1 MVESRERSAS
11 DGCLGD
17 DRRRRTR
24 QSAKSLGELAMSCD
38 PGVSEWG
45 NPANF
50 RLVTCFKTGANLG
63 K

>member
-24 QSAKSLGELAMSCD
+24 QSAKSLGELAISGE

-45 NPANF
+45 NPTNCEISYLF
-50 RLVTCFKTGANLG
+50 
-63 K
+63 